1 MGQSHALLWSQSP
14 CMGPLTS
21 TSFSAFFTLVRYAK
35 SQPLLVLEPSALLCL
50 FLLGIICLEAPAT
63 IILRHQISNFGRPP
77 NYLEG
82 MITYTLLGVTPECLI
97 QQVWGRPGEF
107 ALLTNSLM
115 MLMLLVQDCILRAT
129 AVPAQVPVQSPAS
142 SDTLPCAPSASL
154 AFFLTLNT
162 SCLFQFQGLYT
173 DCSL

>member
-21 TSFSAFFTLVRYAK
+21 TSSAFFTLVRYAK

-82 MITYTLLGVTPECLI
+82 MITYTLLGPTPECLI
-97 QQVWGRPGEF
+97 RQVWDG
-107 ALLTNSLM
+107 
-115 MLMLLVQDCILRAT
+115 I
-129 AVPAQVPVQSPAS
+129 
-142 SDTLPCAPSASL
+142 
-154 AFFLTLNT
+154 
-162 SCLFQFQGLYT
+162 
-173 DCSL
+173 